1 MSEAPITAHR
11 PRKPRGPS
19 LSIKQRHE
27 LVTAITSADKT
38 EPDRTLAAALSVRF
52 GHTVQS
58 AAVAAYRKEFG
69 IESVKMPKAK
79 DIAAELAAAKARIE
93 ELERT
98 PA

>member
-1 MSEAPITAHR
+1 MSEDPIKAPR

-19 LSIKQRHE
+19 LTPKQRHE
-27 LVTAITSADKT
+27 LITAIIEADKS
-38 EPDRTLAAALSVRF
+38 EPDRSLAAALSARF

-58 AAVAAYRKEFG
+58 ATVAAYRKHFR
-69 IESVKMPKAK
+69 IASVKMPKAK
-79 DIAAELAAAKARIE
+79 DLAAELAAAKARIE